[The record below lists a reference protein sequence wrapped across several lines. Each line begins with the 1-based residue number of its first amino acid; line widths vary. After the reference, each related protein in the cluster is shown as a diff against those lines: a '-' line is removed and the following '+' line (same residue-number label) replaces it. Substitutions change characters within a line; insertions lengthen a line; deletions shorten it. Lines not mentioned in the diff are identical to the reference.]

1 MLNVPPCGIAAAL
14 LVATSSACASPA
26 PDARSSAA
34 WVGTITTEGDVTTV
48 VNESGSVWGGT
59 ARLVEEASIGAAEG
73 PDHALLSES
82 VFVHLSAEHILVADA
97 EVPAV
102 RQYDLEGGFMR
113 DLGGSGQGPGEYSFP
128 AMITTSADGRVFVF
142 DARARR
148 VNVYSD
154 TGEPLDTYP
163 VPQAACCIW
172 TMATGPSGDL
182 WLPVLRFGDDPLSPD
197 FAVQAHGRDGPI
209 DPFWPIV
216 DDAPEAVSVRV
227 DDRSSRP
234 IPFAPQSVWGVA
246 APELVMVGFGDRY
259 RIEIQ
264 HRGRVTR
271 IIEKH
276 WQPIPVDPAHVEWSK
291 ALLIASVQQ
300 SGSSRSAWTW
310 DGAGVPSHQPAFAE
324 LMGTQTGEMWVRRD
338 GSSVR
343 LDDCVAD
350 PITDGAMIARQRP
363 CWRAEPIVDVIGADG
378 RFLGEVELPEG
389 AKLSSGTFS
398 ARGKAVVLVVE
409 DEAGTIMVKR
419 YRLVLPGEE
428 GR

>member
-1 MLNVPPCGIAAAL
+1 MSIRRVVAASVVVL
-14 LVATSSACASPA
+14 SLTACAPQE
-26 PDARSSAA
+26 DAAESDGT
-34 WVGTITTEGDVTTV
+34 WVGTITTEGNVTTV

-59 ARLVEEASIGAAEG
+59 ATLVEEASIGAAEG
-73 PDHALLSES
+73 PDHAMLSEF
-82 VFVHLSAEHILVADA
+82 VVVHLSAEHILVADA
-97 EVPAV
+97 KVPAV
-102 RQYDLEGGFMR
+102 RQHDLEGGFMR
-113 DLGGSGQGPGEYSFP
+113 DLGGSGQGPGEYSSP
-128 AMITTSADGRVFVF
+128 AMITTGADGRVFVF

-163 VPQAACCIW
+163 VPQSACCRW

-209 DPFWPIV
+209 DPFWLIL
-216 DDAPEAVSVRV
+216 DDAPKPVRVRV
-227 DDRSSRP
+227 DGNSARP
-234 IPFAPQSVWGVA
+234 IPFAPQSAWGVA
-246 APELVMVGFGDRY
+246 GPELVMVGFGDRY

-276 WQPIPVDPAHVEWSK
+276 WQPIPVDPAHVEWST

-300 SGSSRSAWTW
+300 GGSNQSDWTW
-310 DGAGVPSHQPAFAE
+310 DGAGVPSHQPAFAW

-363 CWRAEPIVDVIGADG
+363 CWRAEPIVDVFGADG

-428 GR
+428 